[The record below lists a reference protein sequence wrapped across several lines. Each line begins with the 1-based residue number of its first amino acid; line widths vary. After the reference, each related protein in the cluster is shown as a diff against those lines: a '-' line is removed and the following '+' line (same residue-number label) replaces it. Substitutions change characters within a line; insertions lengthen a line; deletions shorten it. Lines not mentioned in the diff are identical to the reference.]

1 MYAWARQEQVN
12 YSESELI
19 LTMYSTEYPRKGIDT
34 DAILSVRVY
43 MWENDYTMYA
53 WLEEVNND
61 GELGRRRLIIKS

>member
-1 MYAWARQEQVN
+1 MCGLGRN
-12 YSESELI
+12 RLI
-19 LTMYSTEYPRKGIDT
+19 TLNLNRYLSTEYPRKGIDT